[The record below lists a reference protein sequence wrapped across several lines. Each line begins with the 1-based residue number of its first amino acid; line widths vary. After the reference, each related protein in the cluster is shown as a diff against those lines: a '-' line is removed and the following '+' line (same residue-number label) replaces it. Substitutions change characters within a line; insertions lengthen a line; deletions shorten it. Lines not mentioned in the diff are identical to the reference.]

1 MMHWFRK
8 HKNTIL
14 IIMIAGF
21 VISTFVGFGFYLRSG
36 ASLTDTI
43 AEVNREKIPLRR
55 FSTFYNQVINSKR
68 DRNEDLS
75 PQVLNQIKQDV
86 VQSLVQE
93 SVFYQ
98 EAKRY
103 DIYVTDLELA
113 QTLASVPS
121 FQRDG
126 KFDPKTYVEALN
138 YGFKTTPKEFEESQ
152 RRQIAIGRLRA
163 FILQG
168 IKVTD
173 RELEQEFTY
182 LSQTLPEK
190 DRDKTLED
198 FKKNP
203 EAFREKIRQEKS
215 AHILNRWYQQLG
227 SNAKLKMH
235 LESLEN
241 RVAQ

>member
-1 MMHWFRK
+1 MNWFRK

-14 IIMIAGF
+14 IIMIGGF
-21 VISTFVGFGFYLRSG
+21 IISTFVGFGLYIRSG
-36 ASLTDTI
+36 ESLTDTI
-43 AEVNREKIPLRR
+43 AEVNSEKIPYRR

-75 PQVLNQIKQDV
+75 PAVLTQIKQDV

-103 DIYVTDLELA
+103 DIRVTDAELA

-121 FQRDG
+121 FQKEG
-126 KFDPKTYVEALN
+126 KFDPKTYAEALH

-168 IKVTD
+168 IKITD
-173 RELEQEFTY
+173 RELEQEFAY

-203 EAFREKIRQEKS
+203 EALREKIRQEKS

-227 SNAKLKMH
+227 NNAKLKMH
-235 LESLEN
+235 LESLEK
-241 RVAQ
+241 RVSQ